1 MKSIELSRG
10 KIALVDDVDFEWLK
24 KYKWTLSGDG
34 RYAIYYPKRK
44 GKRRLFL
51 MHRVIMSAKKEEVV
65 DHIDGNGLNNQRKN
79 LRKVSHRQNILNR
92 RDLNKKQVGITK
104 HQKGWW
110 ARIRFQGK
118 HISLGVYEFK
128 QDAIEAY
135 KNAAKK
141 YYGEKAFL
149 E

>member
-1 MKSIELSRG
+1 MKSLELSRG
-10 KIALVDDVDFEWLK
+10 KIALVDDADFEWLN
-24 KYKWTLSGDG
+24 KYKWTLSGNS

-44 GKRRLFL
+44 GKRRLIQ
-51 MHRVIMSAKKEEVV
+51 MHRVIMNAKKGEYV
-65 DHIDGNGLNNQRKN
+65 DHKDGNGLNNQRGN
-79 LRKVSHRQNILNR
+79 LRVVTHRQNMLNR
-92 RDLNKKQVGITK
+92 KDLNPTVGITK

-110 ARIRFQGK
+110 ARIRYQGK

-128 QDAIEAY
+128 QDAIDAY
-135 KNAAKK
+135 KRAAEK

>member
-1 MKSIELSRG
+1 MKTLELSRG
-10 KIALVDDVDFEWLK
+10 KVALVDDDDFEWLK

-34 RYAIYYPKRK
+34 RYAIYYPKRN

-51 MHRVIMSAKKEEVV
+51 LHRTIMTAKKNEVI
-65 DHIDGNGLNNQRKN
+65 DHIDGDGLNNQRQN
-79 LRKVSHRQNILNR
+79 LRAVSHRQNLLNR
-92 RDLNKKQVGITK
+92 RDLNNKVIGITK

-110 ARIRFQGK
+110 ARIRYQGK

-128 QDAIEAY
+128 QDAIDAY
-135 KNAAKK
+135 QTAAKK

-149 E
+149 N